1 MTLSSRNAV
10 IGTIGVSIAFVME
23 LTLVPLL
30 LPEFQKQFEL
40 SFREVAW
47 IFNSYGVA
55 VALGVLLGG
64 YFGDAFQTKRVFF
77 VGVLFFASGSLIV
90 SFSGSFESVILGRI
104 LQGFGG
110 GIFSPQIPVI
120 LTRAAPTRPGRVLII
135 WGSVAGY
142 VAASAPII
150 YSGVLESRGWRFV
163 FLLFAVISIAAIF
176 TVLRSSISSSVRP
189 ERVSRSS
196 YRRLFGSRYFWLIL
210 VYVFCTYGAITY
222 YLFRLP
228 LWLAQGQYPLVSAG
242 LALSTLWISFSLV
255 STLLRNKVDE
265 HHLRIILVSAPIFIA
280 AGFPLAFVCTD
291 ITCLAISSALIGCG
305 LACSNSP
312 STQLLFRVAPQE
324 TSSVAASLDIT
335 FARIGGAA
343 TIMLIAQDTVGQIVL
358 VISIMCAFAFVCAL
372 SIVKSQYGTH
382 QSPVT

>member
-1 MTLSSRNAV
+1 MALSSRNAV
-10 IGTIGVSIAFVME
+10 VGSIGVSIAFVME

-30 LPEFQKQFEL
+30 LPEFQNQFEL
-40 SFREVAW
+40 SISEVAW

-64 YFGDAFQTKRVFF
+64 YFGDAFQTKRVFC
-77 VGVLFFASGSLIV
+77 VGVLFFASGSLVV
-90 SFSGSFESVILGRI
+90 SFSGSFESVLFGRI

-150 YSGVLESRGWRFV
+150 YSGVFENRGWRFA
-163 FLLFAVISIAAIF
+163 FLLFAVISIVAILI
-176 TVLRSSISSSVRP
+176 VLRSNISNGVKS

-196 YRRLFGSRYFWLIL
+196 YRRLFGSCYFWLIL

-222 YLFRLP
+222 FLFRLP
-228 LWLAQGQYPLVSAG
+228 LWLAEGQYPLASAG
-242 LALSTLWISFSLV
+242 FALSTLWISFSLV
-255 STLLRNKVDE
+255 STLLRNQVDE
-265 HHLRIILVSAPIFIA
+265 HHIRIILASAPIFIA

-291 ITCLAISSALIGCG
+291 ITCLAVSSALIGCG
-305 LACSNSP
+305 LACSNAP
-312 STQLLFRVAPQE
+312 STQLLFRVAPEE

-335 FARIGGAA
+335 FARLGGVAA
-343 TIMLIAQDTVGQIVL
+343 IMLIAQGTLVQIGL
-358 VISIMCAFAFVCAL
+358 VISIMCAAAFVCAL
-372 SIVKSQYGTH
+372 SIIKSQYG
-382 QSPVT
+382 SRRYPVT